1 MMSAINNCCRLPGC
15 LSQDEQEEEEEIEE
29 VYVPYTPPVARPWNS
44 LGSELEIDEETV
56 VESRKKVGFVG
67 NYDLFTLLSLTACKC
82 ERMFGE
88 NNKFRF
94 RENNFD
100 LIHAFQLNSRV
111 SFVYLVLVVF
121 S

>member
-1 MMSAINNCCRLPGC
+1 MSAINNCCHLPGC

-67 NYDLFTLLSLTACKC
+67 N
-82 ERMFGE
+82 
-88 NNKFRF
+88 
-94 RENNFD
+94 
-100 LIHAFQLNSRV
+100 
-111 SFVYLVLVVF
+111 
-121 S
+121 